1 MPPRLKSLFSSVLWK
16 VYNQIPLTLK
26 ARFPGDSQSLC
37 PGPGLASLTWGS
49 EPSQQQNFFGGIVLQ
64 LVGHP
69 PLSMGFDFIVI
80 VYHLLSCCGFFFV
93 FGCGVSY
100 FGGFQCPPVDGC
112 STASCN
118 FGVLTGGDECASFYS
133 AILLLSLNKPYNI
146 ICISQK
152 NLLYIELPLAY

>member
-1 MPPRLKSLFSSVLWK
+1 
-16 VYNQIPLTLK
+16 
-26 ARFPGDSQSLC
+26 
-37 PGPGLASLTWGS
+37 
-49 EPSQQQNFFGGIVLQ
+49 
-64 LVGHP
+64 
-69 PLSMGFDFIVI
+69 MGFDFIMVT
-80 VYHLLSCCGFFFV
+80 LLLQSRCGFFFV
-93 FGCGVSY
+93 FGRGIS
-100 FGGFQCPPVDGC
+100 FIGGFQCPPVDGC